1 MNCKQAIQTLKH
13 AACPPVAL
21 AKKECINKNPEIHKK
36 LSIKNLSSQQF
47 IHHRH
52 IDLEH
57 LNPKPGLLN
66 SPVLPISQD
75 WSIPTSLSSAWVSQ
89 NFLVTEPN
97 FGPGMISDL
106 HNDGTYQ
113 AVWPKHH
120 GDNHLNNINISWYIL
135 NFYKFLTYY
144 ITFIK
149 KWLHT
154 HTNLGILIKF
164 KSLKWFQRCYSWEK
178 SPNISYRLAGVAA
191 NLAN

>member
-1 MNCKQAIQTLKH
+1 MYQQ
-13 AACPPVAL
+13 
-21 AKKECINKNPEIHKK
+21 ESWNPQK

-47 IHHRH
+47 IHHRL

-135 NFYKFLTYY
+135 IFYKFLTYY

-149 KWLHT
+149 KKMTPHSHKSGHFDQIQKSEMISTVLF
-154 HTNLGILIKF
+154 LGEI
-164 KSLKWFQRCYSWEK
+164 
-178 SPNISYRLAGVAA
+178 P
-191 NLAN
+191 

>member
-1 MNCKQAIQTLKH
+1 MYQQ
-13 AACPPVAL
+13 
-21 AKKECINKNPEIHKK
+21 ESWNPQK

-47 IHHRH
+47 IHHRL

-135 NFYKFLTYY
+135 IFYKFLTYY

-149 KWLHT
+149 KNDSTLTQIWAFWS
-154 HTNLGILIKF
+154 NSKVWNDFNGAILGRNPLIYPIGWPG
-164 KSLKWFQRCYSWEK
+164 SLQ
-178 SPNISYRLAGVAA
+178 I
-191 NLAN
+191 